1 MCVCVCLSA
10 SDLERSVEGL
20 QKNLSVNKGLVTE
33 QEVEKKSMELRR
45 LGETLTELKS
55 QCNPILLPAS
65 GLHGGDLFYIYKSPW
80 RRLGCKSSSRSRS
93 PAARLRT

>member
-1 MCVCVCLSA
+1 MCVCNPSVCVCLPA

-55 QCNPILLPAS
+55 QCIPVLLPS
-65 GLHGGDLFYIYKSPW
+65 PSLHGGHFDGIQVTMALVGV
-80 RRLGCKSSSRSRS
+80 RE
-93 PAARLRT
+93 